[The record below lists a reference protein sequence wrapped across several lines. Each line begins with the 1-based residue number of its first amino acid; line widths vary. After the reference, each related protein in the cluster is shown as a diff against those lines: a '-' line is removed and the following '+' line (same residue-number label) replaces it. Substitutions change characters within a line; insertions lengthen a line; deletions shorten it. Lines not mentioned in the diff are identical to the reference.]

1 MPDVV
6 GLLKEEAYA
15 FCCKPKKNEDGWTTD
30 GMLGNSPAVL
40 AVASVVS
47 LSLISLLCLRCKK
60 KSKTIHE
67 VQQVYNTQI
76 FENRN
81 FGDSLHEEEADEQS
95 DYQNITEAHTGTS
108 ADHTYVAPL
117 PIAVYENENGAGV
130 SQPQDVYVN
139 ITQERK
145 SDDEDDYE
153 NSEFLKEQEEPDYV
167 NENGEDT

>member
-30 GMLGNSPAVL
+30 E
-40 AVASVVS
+40 
-47 LSLISLLCLRCKK
+47 
-60 KSKTIHE
+60 TIHE

-76 FENRN
+76 FQRGGSRFAVTKSKTVTRPNQITDENRN